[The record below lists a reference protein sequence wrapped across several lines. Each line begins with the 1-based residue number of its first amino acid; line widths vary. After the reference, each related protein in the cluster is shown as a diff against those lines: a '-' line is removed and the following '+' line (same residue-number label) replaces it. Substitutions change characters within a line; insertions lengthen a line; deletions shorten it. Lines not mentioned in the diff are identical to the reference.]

1 MTRAFSTAALFAVL
15 ALLAGCGPAQHQA
28 LPGDMLVRVTED
40 EVKGLDPQKVSD
52 LASLRVAADQFEGL
66 TRMTAAG
73 TPEPGLAIG
82 WSVSA
87 NGLDWRFP
95 LRPGLRFSDGA
106 PIAPALFPAVLA
118 RLRAASTAAP
128 TASLFTAIRSID
140 VAGDAVIVHLHH
152 PQPALPELMAHPA
165 LAALPL
171 HRIAAGERWTAERPL
186 VTSGAYRLTGWT
198 LNERLTLDANPAWHG
213 GKPPVPRIVWRPIDD
228 RLASLRLFETGGA
241 DTVGEIPTARLAW
254 LRERDPKAVHV
265 APYRGAY
272 YLAFNTRR
280 PPFDDVRVRRALSLT
295 VDRAWIS
302 GPLLASGT
310 QPAFGVVPPGL
321 GLPRWQPDWAQQP
334 IAQRRATARALLA
347 AAGYGPKRPLVF
359 DIRFNT
365 DADHRR
371 IAIALAAMW
380 RPLGVEARLFNSEGT
395 LHFASLRRGDFA
407 LARSGWIGD
416 VSAPENFLAVHRS
429 DAGAIN
435 YSGYA
440 NPSYD
445 AALDAALAIAE
456 PRARAAAMRRAEA
469 LLAEDAP
476 VLPIYFYVSRSL
488 VAPRVG
494 GWRDNPANIHPSRT
508 LTIMSR

>member
-1 MTRAFSTAALFAVL
+1 M
-15 ALLAGCGPAQHQA
+15 
-28 LPGDMLVRVTED
+28 RVTED

-73 TPEPGLAIG
+73 TAEPGLASA
-82 WSVSA
+82 WQVSTD
-87 NGLDWRFP
+87 GLDWRFI
-95 LRPGLRFSDGA
+95 LRAGLTFSDGT
-106 PIAPALFPAVLA
+106 PIAPALFPAILA
-118 RLRAASTAAP
+118 RLREAATAAP
-128 TASLFTAIRSID
+128 TASLFAAIRSID
-140 VAGDAVIVHLHH
+140 VQGDTIIIHLYH
-152 PQPALPELMAHPA
+152 PQPALPELLAHPA

-171 HRIAAGERWTAERPL
+171 HRIAASGERWTSERPL
-186 VTSGAYRLTGWT
+186 VASGAYRLRNWT
-198 LNERLTLDANPAWHG
+198 LNERLTLEANPKWHG
-213 GKPPVPRIVWRPIDD
+213 GRPPVTRVVWRPVED

-254 LRERDPKAVHV
+254 LRERDPHAVHV
-265 APYRGAY
+265 APYRGTY

-280 PPFDDVRVRRALSLT
+280 PPFDDARVRRALSMT

-310 QPAFGVVPPGL
+310 EPAFGVVPPGL
-321 GLPRWQPDWAQQP
+321 GLSRWRPGWADWP
-334 IAQRRATARALLA
+334 LDRRRAAARALLS
-347 AAGYGPKRPLVF
+347 AAGYGPDHRLVF

-429 DAGAIN
+429 DAGPIN

-440 NPSYD
+440 NPAFD
-445 AALDAALAIAE
+445 AALDAARGIAE
-456 PRARAAAMRRAEA
+456 PRARAKAMRRAEV
-469 LLAEDAP
+469 LLADDAP
-476 VLPIYFYVSRSL
+476 ILPIYFYVSRSL

>member
-1 MTRAFSTAALFAVL
+1 M
-15 ALLAGCGPAQHQA
+15 
-28 LPGDMLVRVTED
+28 LPRDTLVRVTED

-52 LASLRVAADQFEGL
+52 LASLRVAGDQFEGL
-66 TRMTAAG
+66 TRMTAVG
-73 TPEPGLAIG
+73 TAEPGLASG
-82 WSVSA
+82 WIVSPD
-87 NGLDWRFP
+87 GLEWRFA
-95 LRPGLRFSDGA
+95 LRPGLRFSDGT
-106 PIAPALFPAVLA
+106 PIMPALFPAVLA
-118 RLRAASTAAP
+118 RLRASATAAP
-128 TASLFTAIRSID
+128 TVALFSAIRSIEAQD
-140 VAGDAVIVHLHH
+140 NGIRVRLHH

-171 HRIAAGERWTAERPL
+171 HRIAAAGERWTSERPM
-186 VTSGAYRLTGWT
+186 VTSGAYRLAGWT
-198 LNERLTLDANPAWHG
+198 LNERLTLEANPGWHDG
-213 GKPPVPRIVWRPIDD
+213 TPPVPRVIWRPVDD

-254 LRERDPKAVHV
+254 LRERDPRAVHV
-265 APYRGAY
+265 APYRGTY

-280 PPFDDVRVRRALSLT
+280 APFDDARVRHALSMT

-310 QPAFGVVPPGL
+310 VPAFGVVPPGL
-321 GLPRWQPDWAQQP
+321 GLPHWQPDWAGRP
-334 IAQRRATARALLA
+334 LERRRTAARALLA
-347 AAGYGPKRPLVF
+347 AAGYGPRHPLIF

-380 RPLGVEARLFNSEGT
+380 RPLGVDARLFNSEGT

-440 NPSYD
+440 NPAFD
-445 AALDAALAIAE
+445 AALDAATAIAE
-456 PRARAAAMRRAEA
+456 PRARAAAMRRAEV
-469 LLAEDAP
+469 LLADDAP
-476 VLPIYFYVSRSL
+476 ILPIYFYVSRSL

-508 LTIMSR
+508 LTITSP